1 MIETA
6 AGELPN
12 RPSGRRRICAVRAFC
27 RRKNLGAGRIHFARA
42 FQSPEG
48 GSGQGPPKPKKKG
61 LPIGSPFF
69 LVRLKG
75 LEPTRIT
82 AREPKG
88 DVTLVKISSWNFRVK
103 ILQLHLVSRMLTLE
117 FLAPLN
123 IDLIEF
129 LSCIKRFKV
138 AFIHNIYTTDF
149 RTRRIYGA
157 EISMQV
163 TTNTIS

>member
-1 MIETA
+1 MPAPHIEIPKGGA
-6 AGELPN
+6 AL
-12 RPSGRRRICAVRAFC
+12 RA
-27 RRKNLGAGRIHFARA
+27 A
-42 FQSPEG
+42 
-48 GSGQGPPKPKKKG
+48 KPKIKG
-61 LPIGSPFF
+61 HLQSRCPFI

-75 LEPTRIT
+75 LEPTRIA

>member
-1 MIETA
+1 M
-6 AGELPN
+6 
-12 RPSGRRRICAVRAFC
+12 S
-27 RRKNLGAGRIHFARA
+27 
-42 FQSPEG
+42 
-48 GSGQGPPKPKKKG
+48 
-61 LPIGSPFF
+61 FF
-69 LVRLKG
+69 VVRLKG
-75 LEPTRIT
+75 LEPTRIA

-129 LSCIKRFKV
+129 LSCIKRFTV
-138 AFIHNIYTTDF
+138 AFIHNLYTTDF

>member
-1 MIETA
+1 MH
-6 AGELPN
+6 
-12 RPSGRRRICAVRAFC
+12 
-27 RRKNLGAGRIHFARA
+27 K
-42 FQSPEG
+42 
-48 GSGQGPPKPKKKG
+48 
-61 LPIGSPFF
+61 IGFVVVLLRGYLYVVSFF
-69 LVRLKG
+69 VVRLKG
-75 LEPTRIT
+75 LEPTRIA